1 MFFDKNYSLYRQR
14 RREAPCNRPC
24 GGAEAGG
31 RTRRNTAG
39 HGRGGRACAG
49 ARAGARAGSGW
60 RRHATGGTQREA
72 AMRKRQGRPG
82 ARKRRAKE
90 GAGDE
95 HGYERIPERGRR
107 ETERSPRRSRRQPG
121 RRQPECLPGTGGS
134 GDDRQNTPPQRE
146 KQRQRPAKTHPGM
159 KSSGSD
165 RQPPPQPGPRP
176 IARRRRRRTCRACR
190 RGG

>member
-1 MFFDKNYSLYRQR
+1 MWRGMPGSCRERMAEARSGRHAAGGAQ
-14 RREAPCNRPC
+14 REA
-24 GGAEAGG
+24 AM
-31 RTRRNTAG
+31 
-39 HGRGGRACAG
+39 
-49 ARAGARAGSGW
+49 
-60 RRHATGGTQREA
+60 REA

-146 KQRQRPAKTHPGM
+146 KQRQKPIPA
-159 KSSGSD
+159 
-165 RQPPPQPGPRP
+165 
-176 IARRRRRRTCRACR
+176 
-190 RGG
+190 